1 MKSFAVFCLS
11 AVLTLPVLAHD
22 DSPAPLAPGQ
32 AAAVAVGPVTTG
44 QNGLLFTT
52 VPGWAQLPEGVKQFG
67 PLHGSIAQDKAGLY
81 YISSDAESIGI
92 LVFDKTGKC
101 LKTLGGKELAGIHG
115 MTLREENGVEVI
127 YAAQLSHHRLIKFDL
142 TGKVLLTIGAPDG
155 AWNPTAIAV
164 SSDGS
169 IFAAD
174 GYGSSRIFKLDATGK
189 LLKTFSGLGKDEG
202 KTQTC
207 HGLAID
213 NRDGVEKLLVCDRE
227 NRRLSHFDLE
237 GKFLKVLTENL
248 RRPCAVSIRGDQVA
262 VAELESRVVI
272 LDKDNKVVSIL
283 GDNPNKQQWA
293 TNNVKPADI
302 PEGIF
307 GSPHGVLFDRDGN
320 VVVQDWNLTGR
331 ISFLKPA
338 AK

>member
-11 AVLTLPVLAHD
+11 AVLALPVLAHD

-81 YISSDAESIGI
+81 YISSDAKSIGI

-155 AWNPTAIAV
+155 AWKPTAIAV

-189 LLKTFSGLGKDEG
+189 LLKTFSGRGKDEG

-331 ISFLKPA
+331 ISFLKPE

>member
-1 MKSFAVFCLS
+1 MKSIAVLCLS
-11 AVLTLPVLAHD
+11 AALTSSLLAHD
-22 DSPAPLAPGQ
+22 DSPLPAGQ
-32 AAAVAVGPVTTG
+32 PAAVAVGPVTTG

-67 PLHGSIAQDKAGLY
+67 PLHGSIVQTKEGNYL
-81 YISSDAESIGI
+81 ISSDSAAIGV

-101 LKTLGGKELAGIHG
+101 LKTLGGKELSGIHG
-115 MTLREENGVEVI
+115 MTLREENGVDFI

-142 TGKVLLTIGAPDG
+142 EGKILLTVGAPDG
-155 AWNPTAIAV
+155 NWNPTAIAV

-174 GYGSSRIFKLDATGK
+174 GYGTSRIFKLDATGK
-189 LLKTFSGLGKDEG
+189 LLKTFSGRGKDDG
-202 KTQTC
+202 KTETC

-213 NRDGVEKLLVCDRE
+213 KRDGVEKLLVCDRE
-227 NRRLSHFDLE
+227 NRRLSHFDLD

-248 RRPCAVSIRGDQVA
+248 RRPCAVSIHGDQVA

-283 GDNPNKQQWA
+283 GDNPNKSQWA

-331 ISFLKPA
+331 ITFLKPA